1 MKSIAERIHSY
12 SDQQLESI
20 LMKRNG
26 YQDAL
31 VIAAIEEA
39 KLRGLIATDDE
50 VNSKYPLIPGDENFG
65 EDILKKISF
74 DTAFQGHKHHYLLI
88 GWFAVGFGFIGL
100 LKGYFVAPILP
111 AVYIYCVY
119 RLADHYHPML
129 YWLVHV
135 ASYVLSFL
143 MVIFIFHLIKNL
155 LGFS

>member
-1 MKSIAERIHSY
+1 MKSIADRIHSY
-12 SDQQLESI
+12 SNEHLESI

-26 YQDAL
+26 YQDAV

-50 VNSKYPLIPGDENFG
+50 VNSKYPLILGAENFG
-65 EDILKKISF
+65 EDILKKISY
-74 DTAFQGHKHHYLLI
+74 DTAFQGHKQHYLLI
-88 GWFAVGFGFIGL
+88 GWCAVGFGFISL

-111 AVYIYCVY
+111 AVYIYCIY

-129 YWLVHV
+129 YRIVHV

-143 MVIFIFHLIKNL
+143 MVIAVLSLFRSFA
-155 LGFS
+155 

>member
-1 MKSIAERIHSY
+1 MQPLQERIASC
-12 SDQQLESI
+12 SDQHLESI

-26 YQDAL
+26 YQDAV

-50 VNSKYPLIPGDENFG
+50 VNSKYPLILGDENFG
-65 EDILKKISF
+65 EDILKKISY
-74 DTAFQGHKHHYLLI
+74 DTAFQGHKQHYLLI
-88 GWFAVGFGFIGL
+88 GWFAVAFGFIGL

-129 YWLVHV
+129 YRIVHV
-135 ASYVLSFL
+135 AYYVLSFM
-143 MVIFIFHLIKNL
+143 MVIIGINFFRDFLD
-155 LGFS
+155 FE